1 MVRAATQIL
10 IVDDHVLVR
19 STMADRLAR
28 ERGFN
33 VVATTGSPSEV
44 FELVYRL
51 HPDLVLMDID
61 LDGTESLPLTRQVI
75 QRIPQS
81 RVILVS
87 ALIYDRYVDFAL
99 ENGVRGYVCKDES
112 IDTLI
117 RAVRA
122 VQRGELFYSDR
133 VRARLVPKRKSA
145 DCDEV
150 RSRSASLTDRQRE
163 ILRQI
168 AQGRS
173 KSEVAANLQVS
184 VKTVETHC
192 EMMMRRLLVNNRVDL
207 ARLAIRENMAD

>member
-19 STMADRLAR
+19 TTVADRLSR
-28 ERGFN
+28 ENGIN
-33 VVATTGSPSEV
+33 VVATTGNPSEA
-44 FELVYRL
+44 FDLIHRL

-61 LDGTESLPLTRQVI
+61 LDGVESLPLTRQVMH
-75 QRIPQS
+75 RVPNS

-87 ALIYDRYVDFAL
+87 ALVYDRYVDFAL
-99 ENGVRGYVCKDES
+99 ENGVSGYVCKDES

-122 VQRGELFYSDR
+122 VRRGELFYSDR
-133 VRARLVPKRKSA
+133 VRERLVPKHSRPA
-145 DCDEV
+145 CRGQ
-150 RSRSASLTDRQRE
+150 RSRASSLTKRQRE

-168 AQGRS
+168 ARGKS
-173 KSEVAANLQVS
+173 KSEVADALEVS

-192 EMMMRRLLVNNRVDL
+192 EMMMRRLLVANRVEL
-207 ARLAIRENMAD
+207 ARLAVREELAD